1 MASALKKNCRRYFF
15 MWCEVS
21 LWNSLPQQVRESN
34 TADTLKNGMDN
45 FIANNNIVVIA
56 VGYSGSSR
64 WWYSQCTLIAAG
76 AAKASVSLGSSRE
89 NSALSSCPSQP
100 EVCSAPRWLLH
111 LAWEKQ
117 LIVYVCSGEGR
128 AGRSSAWAG
137 KFWTIL
143 RMCVGHNFR
152 RLVRVH
158 LLSIKMS
165 WQELTARLR
174 LRILVWL
181 FWRSEPDASE
191 ENPRNPVVAR

>member
-1 MASALKKNCRRYFF
+1 MHLKKIAGGTFSCGVKSAYGIHYHSR
-15 MWCEVS
+15 S
-21 LWNSLPQQVRESN
+21 GSQ
-34 TADTLKNGMDN
+34 TLQTHWKMGWIILLLIIT
-45 FIANNNIVVIA
+45 FVVIA

-64 WWYSQCTLIAAG
+64 WWYSQCTLITAG

-152 RLVRVH
+152 RLVTVH